1 MAKIRLF
8 DLTTG
13 RELLAEEKQMT
24 IANGIATAIHVEPD
38 DPVVLDVSP
47 HVQAL
52 RNEITNLKKEN
63 EDLKSDIAHALT
75 EAKKYDPD
83 YPWSLG
89 TASEISWALGQ
100 SSLGVRAA
108 NDSWRQYTK
117 KLEETIHELIGWGDY
132 DQQVIGSN
140 SWPTVRS
147 KALALMQTEQ

>member
-63 EDLKSDIAHALT
+63 EDLKSDIVTLLQRLKNT
-75 EAKKYDPD
+75 
-83 YPWSLG
+83 
-89 TASEISWALGQ
+89 T
-100 SSLGVRAA
+100 
-108 NDSWRQYTK
+108 
-117 KLEETIHELIGWGDY
+117 LITRG
-132 DQQVIGSN
+132 
-140 SWPTVRS
+140 
-147 KALALMQTEQ
+147 A